1 MNLRSSL
8 AALALFAFAQAG
20 QAMTLNKETTLA
32 DGRGGQMVAV
42 TTGELGAAD
51 ASRSTDATFS
61 NFQPREDGGRISGSL
76 RREFSREGRDTESVL
91 SGRLTLTP
99 AAGATSSTPRVLEIN
114 ALTVTREGEGPEFG
128 GSVSI
133 DGQAI
138 PAERLPAAIRKLLR
152 RLVGLTQL

>member
-1 MNLRSSL
+1 MILRSSL

-61 NFQPREDGGRISGSL
+61 NFQPRADGGRVDGNL

-114 ALTVTREGEGPEFG
+114 DLTVVREGEGPEFS

>member
-1 MNLRSSL
+1 MLFRSSL
-8 AALALFAFAQAG
+8 AVLALFAFAQVG

-42 TTGELGAAD
+42 TTGELDAAGAN
-51 ASRSTDATFS
+51 RSTDATFS
-61 NFQPREDGGRISGSL
+61 NFQPREDGGRVDGNL

-99 AAGATSSTPRVLEIN
+99 AAGAANNAPRVLEIKD
-114 ALTVTREGEGPEFG
+114 LTVVRGGEGPELS

-138 PAERLPAAIRKLLR
+138 PAERLPRAIRKLLR

>member
-8 AALALFAFAQAG
+8 AALALFAFAQSG
-20 QAMTLNKETTLA
+20 QALTLNKETTLA

-99 AAGATSSTPRVLEIN
+99 AAGATSSAPRVLEIN
-114 ALTVTREGEGPEFG
+114 DLTVTREGDGPEFG

-138 PAERLPAAIRKLLR
+138 PAERLPAPIRKLLR